1 VLGRRE
7 LVTRHRPEAIL
18 LRDCFAP
25 YYGAVLAAPG
35 YRWSRVRTL
44 AVGIRTDLDKSLTPR
59 VTEVPAEIE
68 RVRLPGR

>member
-1 VLGRRE
+1 
-7 LVTRHRPEAIL
+7 
-18 LRDCFAP
+18 
-25 YYGAVLAAPG
+25 VLAAPG